1 MLRFTAL
8 PHGLRIRHGR
18 SKLCVDCGPRVAAY
32 AGDEGFRYLSRNFRI
47 AP

>member
-18 SKLCVDCGPRVAAY
+18 SKLFVDSGPRVAPY
-32 AGDEGFRYLSRNFRI
+32 SGDEGFRYMYTNYRNE
-47 AP
+47 P